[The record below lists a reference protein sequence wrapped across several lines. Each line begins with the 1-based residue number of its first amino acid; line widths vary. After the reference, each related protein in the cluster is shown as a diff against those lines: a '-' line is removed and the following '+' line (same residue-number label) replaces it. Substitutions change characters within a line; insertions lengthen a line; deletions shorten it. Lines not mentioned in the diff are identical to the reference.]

1 MSEINKIAA
10 ALAKAQAVMPPA
22 KMNSTNPFLK
32 NKYADL
38 GSVIEAS
45 RKPLA
50 DNELSIT
57 QLVTGDETRIVV
69 ETILMHA
76 SGQSISSRM
85 SLALSEGKGMSSAQA
100 AGSIITYLRR
110 YSLSAILGIY
120 ADEDS
125 DGNEPKQEPRK
136 KQAPAPSEQA
146 IRKAAAIIVDMKPE
160 TAAALHN
167 AVERK
172 ASGDPMLRLEPYKLN
187 KMLDKKAKAY
197 GDKEASQKQRNLFV
211 LLLDQVLQDDS
222 KRHIVCKYL
231 FGEGSSKEI
240 SGAYIWAAL
249 DWLDGKK
256 DDGGAYSPSEDAER
270 EINAVYNAAIAENQP
285 ALV

>member
-1 MSEINKIAA
+1 MSEINEIAA

-120 ADEDS
+120 ADEDA

-136 KQAPAPSEQA
+136 KQAPAPA
-146 IRKAAAIIVDMKPE
+146 RKPAASMSLE
-160 TAAALHN
+160 TALEVMNSDGESYGTLETDKLQKMTLGINKGLKNDISQDQRDEYQMKLDAISLIL
-167 AVERK
+167 
-172 ASGDPMLRLEPYKLN
+172 ASR
-187 KMLDKKAKAY
+187 
-197 GDKEASQKQRNLFV
+197 R
-211 LLLDQVLQDDS
+211 
-222 KRHIVCKYL
+222 
-231 FGEGSSKEI
+231 
-240 SGAYIWAAL
+240 
-249 DWLDGKK
+249 
-256 DDGGAYSPSEDAER
+256 
-270 EINAVYNAAIAENQP
+270 
-285 ALV
+285 